1 MIPEL
6 VQYMR
11 HSSLEAVG
19 CFVLGG
25 VTGKLLIR
33 AVAWFQR
40 GAR

>member
-6 VQYMR
+6 VQYVR
-11 HSSLEAVG
+11 HSPLEVVG
-19 CFVLGG
+19 FLVLGG
-25 VTGKLLIR
+25 VISELLIR